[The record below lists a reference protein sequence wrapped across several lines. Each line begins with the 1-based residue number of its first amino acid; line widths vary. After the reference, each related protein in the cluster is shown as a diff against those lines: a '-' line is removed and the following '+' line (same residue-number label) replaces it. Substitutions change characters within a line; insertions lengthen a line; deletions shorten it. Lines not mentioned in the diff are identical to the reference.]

1 MPPGFTI
8 ANVLSLA
15 ILSQLIAPFVAI
27 RSHGKQSFLF
37 MCGNYGDQIEMVLSY
52 LLWVHVLDESYI
64 MGS

>member
-1 MPPGFTI
+1 MPPGFAI

-27 RSHGKQSFLF
+27 RSHDKQSFLF
-37 MCGNYGDQIEMVLSY
+37 MCSNYGDQIEMVLSY